1 MIGIAI
7 FLLACLGLFGK
18 WALAPVYL
26 PPPQPADSP
35 VQRER
40 GWARVAAYWD
50 ADDPYAYRGRHAALA
65 TA

>member
-1 MIGIAI
+1 MIATVI
-7 FLLACLGLFGK
+7 FLAACFGLFLK

-35 VQRER
+35 VQRAR

-50 ADDPYAYRGRHAALA
+50 ADDDRPVYRGRHWA